1 MLNNEKQILETYI
14 KTVQTEINNIRRF
27 AEANDLLHDQIYIDF
42 ENFMNKI
49 SVMDPT
55 DRLK

>member
-1 MLNNEKQILETYI
+1 MVNNEKQTLETYI
-14 KTVQTEINNIRRF
+14 KTVQAEINNIRRF
-27 AEANDLLHDQIYIDF
+27 AETNDLLHEQIYIDF